1 MLCDQTYVGETQWKD
16 LKHKALNM
24 FYQKTKPFLK
34 LTDSDKKLV
43 RALIAAQLAQGD
55 LDELKPLV
63 VDAELLEM
71 VNSQKYAFA

>member
-16 LKHKALNM
+16 LKQKALNM
-24 FYQKTKPFLK
+24 FYQKTTPFLK

-55 LDELKPLV
+55 LDELKP
-63 VDAELLEM
+63 
-71 VNSQKYAFA
+71 